1 MAQTEDVFLRPTY
14 DYAALSDRS
23 IIYCRIAATTV
34 SCILFSSYEISG
46 SNFSYGSHEAS
57 MCLFLQFMII
67 LVLWH
72 SLTFFTN
79 EAEHCSVLLFAVRL

>member
-34 SCILFSSYEISG
+34 SSILFSTYEISVSNYSGFFFLGAVHDYFG
-46 SNFSYGSHEAS
+46 SLAFSH
-57 MCLFLQFMII
+57 
-67 LVLWH
+67 
-72 SLTFFTN
+72 FFY
-79 EAEHCSVLLFAVRL
+79 